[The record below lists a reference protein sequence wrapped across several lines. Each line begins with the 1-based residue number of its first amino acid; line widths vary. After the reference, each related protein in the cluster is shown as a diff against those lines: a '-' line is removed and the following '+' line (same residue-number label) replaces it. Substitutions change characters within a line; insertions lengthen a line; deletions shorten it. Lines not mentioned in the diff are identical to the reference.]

1 MSMKQSYFRLA
12 IVSERLHR
20 LFLEVIRQELNRLSV
35 RDITSVQCL
44 ILYHLGIAGGKI
56 NIGEF
61 SKRGYYLG
69 ANISYNLAKIVKNGY
84 FQQIPDPDDKRS
96 SYVKLS
102 KKGAKLYET
111 LEELFDNHEKE
122 LKESGIE
129 NLNLIEIN
137 HQLNNVEN
145 VLKGIKNG

>member
-1 MSMKQSYFRLA
+1 MKQSYFRLA

-20 LFLEVIRQELNRLSV
+20 LFLEVVRQELNRLSV

-111 LEELFDNHEKE
+111 LEELFENHTKE
-122 LKESGIE
+122 LEISGWE
-129 NLNLIEIN
+129 DFQLHELNNSLS
-137 HQLNNVEN
+137 NVEN
-145 VLKGIKNG
+145 FLKGIKNV